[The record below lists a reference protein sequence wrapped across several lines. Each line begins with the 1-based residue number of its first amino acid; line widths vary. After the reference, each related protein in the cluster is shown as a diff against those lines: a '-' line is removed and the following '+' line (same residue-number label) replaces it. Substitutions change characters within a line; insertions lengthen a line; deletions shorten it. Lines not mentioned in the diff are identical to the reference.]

1 MKGERIEM
9 AGLRDQNR
17 ALLTPREK
25 EALKLLKQGKSAA
38 EVAMV
43 LGIRERTVK
52 FHISNILQKLNAVN
66 RTHALAIALE
76 RGLLG

>member
-1 MKGERIEM
+1 LKEERIEM

-52 FHISNILQKLNAVN
+52 FHVSNILQKLNAAN
-66 RTHALAIALE
+66 RTHALAIAIE
-76 RGLLG
+76 KGLLK

>member
-1 MKGERIEM
+1 M

-52 FHISNILQKLNAVN
+52 FHVSNILQKLNAAN
-66 RTHALAIALE
+66 RTHALAIAIE
-76 RGLLG
+76 KGLLK

>member
-1 MKGERIEM
+1 M

>member
-1 MKGERIEM
+1 M
-9 AGLRDQNR
+9 AGLHDQNR

>member
-1 MKGERIEM
+1 M

-52 FHISNILQKLNAVN
+52 FHVSNILQKLNAAN
-66 RTHALAIALE
+66 RTHALAIAIE
-76 RGLLG
+76 KGLLE